1 MGEAAGHVS
10 LQARQMHPEIPW
22 SQIVGMRNRLVHAY
36 FQVDLAIV
44 WEIVEGDLPP
54 LKQQVEDMLGALDS
68 R

>member
-1 MGEAAGHVS
+1 MSHSRPGRCA
-10 LQARQMHPEIPW
+10 PKIPW

-54 LKQQVEDMLGALDS
+54 LKQQVEEMLGTLYQ